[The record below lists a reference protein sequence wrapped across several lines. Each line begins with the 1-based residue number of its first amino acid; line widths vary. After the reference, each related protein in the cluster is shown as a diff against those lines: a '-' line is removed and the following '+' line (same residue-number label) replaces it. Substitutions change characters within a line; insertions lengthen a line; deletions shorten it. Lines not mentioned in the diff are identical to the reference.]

1 MGDAA
6 SAALLNAH
14 IMAKLRFMRP
24 FVSGPEAISQII
36 AFFLIV
42 RYAAGWAGGA
52 ARAVVIKIKR
62 VFDMYQT
69 RI

>member
-1 MGDAA
+1 
-6 SAALLNAH
+6 
-14 IMAKLRFMRP
+14 MAKLRFMRL

-52 ARAVVIKIKR
+52 AASRAVVINIKR